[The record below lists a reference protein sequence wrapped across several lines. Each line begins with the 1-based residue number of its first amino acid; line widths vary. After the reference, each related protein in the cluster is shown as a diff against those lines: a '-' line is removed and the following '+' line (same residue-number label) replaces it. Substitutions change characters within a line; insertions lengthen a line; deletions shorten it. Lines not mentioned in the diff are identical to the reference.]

1 MPPTYRANDRLDE
14 KKKKHRV
21 RQSGPKADKKQLK
34 DKKAPSHNVK
44 AFAVQHTT
52 KAARLVQR
60 TLDYQTKKQHLPQS
74 SHVVDA
80 SPPMV
85 VALVGPPKSGKTTL
99 LKSLIK
105 HFARQA
111 VNVVKGPLTVV
122 VGKKVRLT
130 FIECGCDI
138 NSMLDAAKIADVVLL
153 MVNVRTGLEM
163 YHFEFINMVQVHGMP
178 RVIPVLNHLDTYKD
192 SSSSRA
198 VRRKIKQRL
207 WVDLNSKI
215 FLLSRFQPKKYPT
228 SEEPANEFSK
238 PGDYLIAEVRRLAR
252 MIIVKIPRATDWR
265 TSHPYML
272 IDRLEDITDSTLL
285 SESPHA
291 DRTVSMYGWVRGAP
305 LPPALTSPGI
315 HIAGLGDF
323 TLADCTRQ
331 PDPCPLPNQIA
342 AMANTASSTGK
353 PSRHLAERDRKIYA
367 PMSSLGGVL
376 FDRDATYIDLGGSHY
391 LTQQRQRGGHSQVV
405 TQTALDEVHATFG
418 HLGGLDEQMESEHR
432 VRILGDTPYLLGKQI
447 GMDDEEMNTATDTS
461 DNEKEDSDEEDD
473 QSTESTA
480 SVTQT
485 ESVED
490 AKVFS
495 DNLFAGFL
503 VPAGTEP
510 SGQPPAET
518 RKHHQSSSPNK
529 NVHLEVK
536 QVLDDIDWR
545 TTRPARIN
553 WNRIIYGQ
561 VQSSGNDEATTKSM
575 VDGLFRVPSQQ
586 GFDDHP
592 MTVRTHD
599 FTIPLRFGISA
610 SPPTDWTD
618 PGVLERIA
626 NRFTTGQWDASEDA
640 QTLLQTDAQARA
652 ALAAQEAHKYAAA
665 SASKVRYKGASDGYS
680 EEEMEDVEG
689 GEAGEEED
697 AADTYDTSDE
707 SDAEMASDEDVFA
720 GSDKQSGDSG
730 GQESDA
736 EKDDPNAEF
745 EKRLLRPTKRQK
757 LLEKRKRH
765 KALFEKLYEAAGGG
779 SEATAFYDKLLAAK
793 EAQLAANRA
802 VLQSL
807 SEEAVEQLEGFPPG
821 AYVRLEFRGIPY
833 QFIDRFNPC
842 QPLVA
847 GGLPSA
853 EEAKGY
859 IQVRFRTHRWLKRVL
874 RSNDPIT
881 VSIGWRRY
889 QTVGV
894 FSKEEHNLRNRFLKY
909 SLPHEHCLVTIYG
922 PLVPAKTGVTL
933 FVNSAW
939 RPQSDASGLPTFRVA
954 GTGSVTATDQSF
966 QIMKKLKLIGEPYK
980 IFSKTAF
987 IRGMF
992 NSALEV
998 SKMVGARIQTVSNI
1012 RGLIKSALTNPS
1024 VSQPGDFRATFEAQ
1038 LRRSDL
1044 VFLRTFVAVELPR
1057 YYNPVLNRLC
1067 PVEGEEEVGPGNT
1080 HGWRLMRTLTELR
1093 KETGVKVAVNADSHY
1108 KPIQRP
1114 VHVPTPLY
1122 VPTKLVAALPFAQK
1136 PKMSKKIARELLGGD
1151 KVKAA
1156 VFGDLPPP
1164 IKAAADRNMETRE
1177 ELLSRLR
1184 QLHADYKQRQRAK
1197 MVARVSKHKQEMA
1210 KLEQKRLANER
1221 QRRKAFFA
1229 RQGGRRKG
1237 KKGGRSE

>member
-1 MPPTYRANDRLDE
+1 
-14 KKKKHRV
+14 
-21 RQSGPKADKKQLK
+21 Q
-34 DKKAPSHNVK
+34 PSE
-44 AFAVQHTT
+44 
-52 KAARLVQR
+52 
-60 TLDYQTKKQHLPQS
+60 
-74 SHVVDA
+74 
-80 SPPMV
+80 
-85 VALVGPPKSGKTTL
+85 
-99 LKSLIK
+99 I
-105 HFARQA
+105 
-111 VNVVKGPLTVV
+111 
-122 VGKKVRLT
+122 
-130 FIECGCDI
+130 
-138 NSMLDAAKIADVVLL
+138 
-153 MVNVRTGLEM
+153 
-163 YHFEFINMVQVHGMP
+163 
-178 RVIPVLNHLDTYKD
+178 
-192 SSSSRA
+192 
-198 VRRKIKQRL
+198 
-207 WVDLNSKI
+207 
-215 FLLSRFQPKKYPT
+215 
-228 SEEPANEFSK
+228 
-238 PGDYLIAEVRRLAR
+238 
-252 MIIVKIPRATDWR
+252 
-265 TSHPYML
+265 
-272 IDRLEDITDSTLL
+272 
-285 SESPHA
+285 
-291 DRTVSMYGWVRGAP
+291 
-305 LPPALTSPGI
+305 
-315 HIAGLGDF
+315 
-323 TLADCTRQ
+323 
-331 PDPCPLPNQIA
+331 
-342 AMANTASSTGK
+342 
-353 PSRHLAERDRKIYA
+353 
-367 PMSSLGGVL
+367 
-376 FDRDATYIDLGGSHY
+376 
-391 LTQQRQRGGHSQVV
+391 
-405 TQTALDEVHATFG
+405 
-418 HLGGLDEQMESEHR
+418 
-432 VRILGDTPYLLGKQI
+432 
-447 GMDDEEMNTATDTS
+447 
-461 DNEKEDSDEEDD
+461 
-473 QSTESTA
+473 
-480 SVTQT
+480 
-485 ESVED
+485 
-490 AKVFS
+490 
-495 DNLFAGFL
+495 
-503 VPAGTEP
+503 
-510 SGQPPAET
+510 
-518 RKHHQSSSPNK
+518 
-529 NVHLEVK
+529 
-536 QVLDDIDWR
+536 
-545 TTRPARIN
+545 
-553 WNRIIYGQ
+553 
-561 VQSSGNDEATTKSM
+561 DEATTKST

-592 MTVRTHD
+592 SLGMTVRTHD
-599 FTIPLRFGISA
+599 FTIPLRFGSSA
-610 SPPTDWTD
+610 SSPTDWTD
-618 PGVLERIA
+618 PGMLERIA

-680 EEEMEDVEG
+680 DEEMEERLLRPTKRQKLLEKRKRHKALFEKLYEAAG
-689 GEAGEEED
+689 GGSEAT
-697 AADTYDTSDE
+697 AFYDKLE
-707 SDAEMASDEDVFA
+707 SDAER
-720 GSDKQSGDSG
+720 
-730 GQESDA
+730 
-736 EKDDPNAEF
+736 DDPNAEF

-779 SEATAFYDKLLAAK
+779 SEATAFYDKLVTAK

-909 SLPHEHCLVTIYG
+909 SLPHEHCLITIYG

-1067 PVEGEEEVGPGNT
+1067 PVEGEEAVGPGDT

-1093 KETGVKVAVNADSHY
+1093 KETGVKVEVNADSHY

-1136 PKMSKKIARELLGGD
+1136 PKMSKKMARELLGGD

-1184 QLHADYKQRQRAK
+1184 QLHADYKQRQREK

-1229 RQGGRRKG
+1229 RQGGRRRG
-1237 KKGGRSE
+1237 KKSDRSE